1 MRQSDSLS
9 QSPTEIGIVPLIC
22 KPQSSHCVAEITVN
36 TPSLEKLEQKR
47 TQGPATYLVAMQP
60 QLFQILQIADGGRK
74 IAGDAILL
82 AKTPKLFV
90 NRRDEEWN
98 LLGKPA
104 P

>member
-1 MRQSDSLS
+1 
-9 QSPTEIGIVPLIC
+9 
-22 KPQSSHCVAEITVN
+22 
-36 TPSLEKLEQKR
+36 
-47 TQGPATYLVAMQP
+47 MQP

-82 AKTPKLFV
+82 AKISKLFV